1 MGQKKAGPVRTLD
14 YILEAVIVI
23 SLGTILSRLPKRMA
37 GLFGTLAGTLLFHV
51 DRRNKKWADQNLDI
65 IFKEPPLSP
74 IEKVRIVRKLYVN
87 VAELAFEFLQLHTC
101 TPENLD
107 EYLQTKNLEV
117 VDRAF
122 GEKKGVLLIS
132 AHLGNWE
139 YLCVLSSRLGH
150 NVAVVVKR
158 QHNPYTDRWMTKIRE
173 ETGGAKCFYHGKELN
188 HRIRLHLKQNGIL
201 GLLADQR
208 QVDKYLIAPF
218 FGRPSATT
226 DGPAKLHLWYG
237 APIVFAFS
245 IKQPDGKYRIQ
256 LDGPYH
262 FERSGDYRSDCS
274 KITNFINQKYEK
286 MIKKYPEQWLSLL
299 TPRWEIP

>member
-1 MGQKKAGPVRTLD
+1 MDKKKPGPVRTVG

-23 SLGTILSRLPKRMA
+23 TLGTIFSRLPKRTA
-37 GLFGTLAGTLLFHV
+37 GCFGILAGTLLFHF
-51 DRRNKKWADQNLDI
+51 DRKNKKWADHNLDI

-74 IEKVRIVRKLYVN
+74 IEKIRIVRELYVN
-87 VAELAFEFLQLHTC
+87 VAKLAFEFLQLYKC
-101 TPENLD
+101 TSENLP
-107 EYLQTKNLEV
+107 EYLQTENFQV
-117 VDRAF
+117 VDKAL
-122 GEKKGVLLIS
+122 GEKKGMLLIS

-139 YLCVLSSRLGH
+139 YLCVLGSRRSYK
-150 NVAVVVKR
+150 VAVVVKR
-158 QHNPYTDRWMTKIRE
+158 QHNPYTDRWLTKIRE
-173 ETGGAKCFYHGKELN
+173 EKGGAKCFYHGKELN
-188 HRIRLHLKQNGIL
+188 HRIRIHLKQNGIL

-208 QVDKYLIAPF
+208 QIPKHLMTPF
-218 FGRPSATT
+218 FGMPSATT

-245 IKQPDGKYRIQ
+245 IKQPDGKYLVQ

-274 KITNFINQKYEK
+274 KITNFINQKYET